1 MKKLWIHILLFLP
14 LGFLQAQ
21 EDITLYQDYL
31 SENYYLI
38 HPAMA
43 GHNLSSF
50 RIATGIRKQWFNQKN
65 APSTQLLSLEFN
77 PNPKNGLGFLLYKDS
92 NGYNA
97 LQAAYLSY
105 SYKIYFNNEFWNT
118 RRSYPTKNDNINEL
132 HFGLSVGR
140 IERNWDRSHI
150 DSRIYDPMVNVDIP
164 NFNDYLIF
172 DVGMAYLT
180 TKFSI
185 QASIKNLAF
194 SPIKSNPY
202 LTLNGF
208 RKVRFRRYV
217 LGLQYELYTLS
228 GWNFEPSLLFQHAE
242 QNRQNVIDLNFKIFR
257 ILKNGRLWAGIS
269 YRQNDIGIP
278 YVYSGENQSQKM
290 VLISPLLGLNLR
302 KMSFAYF
309 VTTQTEA
316 ATLMPRGIHSLQLT
330 LNMF

>member
-164 NFNDYLIF
+164 NFNDYLTF

-228 GWNFEPSLLFQHAE
+228 GWNFEPSLLFQYAE

>member
-21 EDITLYQDYL
+21 EDIPLYQDYL

-43 GHNLSSF
+43 GHNLSGF

-77 PNPKNGLGFLLYKDS
+77 PNPKNGLGFLFYKDS

-150 DSRIYDPMVNVDIP
+150 DSRIYDPLVNVDIP
-164 NFNDYLIF
+164 NFNDYLTF

-202 LTLNGF
+202 LALDGF
-208 RKVRFRRYV
+208 SKVRFRRYV
-217 LGLQYELYTLS
+217 LGLQYELYTFS

-257 ILKNGRLWAGIS
+257 ILKNGRLWAGMS

-278 YVYSGENQSQKM
+278 YIYSGENQSQKM

-316 ATLMPRGIHSLQLT
+316 ATLMPRGIHSLQLI